1 MAVLDRSSDLRETSR
16 TSDSPPLDLATVP
29 GVRILKAPVLT
40 DEEQAQLIADLLV
53 LKKPQI
59 QHFLEQCGI
68 PKSGTKAEIRERIER
83 AIARGELLS
92 NRIVQFLDEVTPW
105 GKQHVYL
112 YDGPS
117 NSIAEWRNRDWVQ
130 SHLKRHRLGKYL
142 NASLPLALPE
152 KMKISSILHTTGRL
166 RVTAVKR
173 RDWWERDPTYDSSM
187 RTDGGEDV
195 ALRGYIHRVTRSL
208 IGFEWDLRANTAFL
222 QVSQLPAGIR
232 YEEVAAEFFA
242 LIKDWLDVSRFS
254 IVDLRPRIQ
263 RLHEIEERGGGET
276 RSHSIN
282 YRTLEGRRLEGTSAS
297 PGDPLLGEPLIDA
310 ALAAVRRSGVG
321 HLGNFYWLPTGASDS
336 IACPLETEAHVII
349 VGFHNRISFPT
360 PSGEQVIR
368 YVLSRIRNHCQ

>member
-1 MAVLDRSSDLRETSR
+1 MALLDRSG
-16 TSDSPPLDLATVP
+16 DSSNSSQTRHFEPLDSTTVSR
-29 GVRILKAPVLT
+29 VRILKAPGLT
-40 DEEQAQLIADLLV
+40 DEERAQLIADLLV

-59 QHFLEQCGI
+59 QEFLEQRGV
-68 PKSGTKAEIRERIER
+68 PKSGTKAEIRERIEE
-83 AIARGELLS
+83 AIARGELAPS
-92 NRIVQFLDEVTPW
+92 SIVQFLDEVTPW

-112 YDGPS
+112 YDGPA
-117 NSIAEWRNRDWVQ
+117 NSIAEWRDRDWVQ

-152 KMKISSILHTTGRL
+152 KMKLSSILHTVGRV
-166 RVTAVKR
+166 RITAVKKR
-173 RDWWERDPTYDSSM
+173 VWPERQPALDESKWG
-187 RTDGGEDV
+187 DGGESV
-195 ALRGYIHRVTRSL
+195 ELRAFVHRVTRSVVT
-208 IGFEWDLRANTAFL
+208 FEWDLRANTAFL
-222 QVSQLPAGIR
+222 QISQLPGSVR
-232 YEEVAAEFFA
+232 YEDVAAEFFA
-242 LIKDWLDVSRFS
+242 MIKDWLDGSRFS

-336 IACPLETEAHVII
+336 IACPLESEVHVII
-349 VGFHNRISFPT
+349 VGFHNRVSFPT
-360 PSGEQVIR
+360 PNGEQVIR